1 MKDSLITTDK
11 INSHFELIQPIE
23 ISIYSSTIHE
33 KHLAF
38 FQTEMR
44 SFSNSPEGK
53 LSSRKSE

>member
-53 LSSRKSE
+53 LSS